1 VIREKLGV
9 PTILGL
15 TATAPERM
23 ILGVADQLGVPADG
37 IIRGPLLPANLLLTV
52 SRDLER
58 DRALLAMLV
67 EGGPLA
73 DCDSIIVYCT
83 RRNECERLANMIRT
97 HLQAGLWIR
106 ILTISR
112 IKTIC
117 RRLYPDAS

>member
-1 VIREKLGV
+1 
-9 PTILGL
+9 
-15 TATAPERM
+15 
-23 ILGVADQLGVPADG
+23 
-37 IIRGPLLPANLLLTV
+37 V

-97 HLQAGLWIR
+97 HLQARLRWWIR
-106 ILTISR
+106 ILTIY
-112 IKTIC
+112 IGNKQNLEKTGFGCKLKVKACPPKNLYCISK
-117 RRLYPDAS
+117 RTSLLKTVIEIGMRLIFLLFFLLAEAS

>member
-23 ILGVADQLGVPADG
+23 ILGVADQLGVPPDG

-73 DCDSIIVYCT
+73 DCHSVIVYCT

-97 HLQAGLWIR
+97 HLQAGL
-106 ILTISR
+106 
-112 IKTIC
+112 
-117 RRLYPDAS
+117 